1 MTLRP
6 FDRRAPKARRR
17 LHLRST
23 LVLFGLAI
31 ALVAALAAGSGSAS
45 NRTTAASPTP
55 GGTLKI
61 LGSSDIFNLDTTSAY
76 YTVSNILERSFTRQ
90 LSRLPQHPVV
100 PRPDQ
105 ARARHCDGRPDG
117 REWRHHPRRQD
128 VHAAHPPGCEVG
140 HEPGPPGDG
149 PGLRARVQDALQPGL
164 AHRGAGLLHEHDHRH
179 EVVLRRL
186 LEGEGDR

>member
-90 LSRLPQHPVV
+90 LLGYRNTASFLDQIKLV
-100 PRPDQ
+100 PDIATAVPT
-105 ARARHCDGRPDG
+105 AANGGITLGGRTYTL
-117 REWRHHPRRQD
+117 HIRQG
-128 VHAAHPPGCEVG
+128 VKWNTNA
-140 HEPGPPGDG
+140 GPPGDG
-149 PGLRARVQDALQPGL
+149 RRTSCASSRCSATRPPRPARRATTRARSSA
-164 AHRGAGLLHEHDHRH
+164 
-179 EVVLRRL
+179 
-186 LEGEGDR
+186 